1 MNPDLT
7 VQHGVL
13 LMVALFSRVQSE
25 EVPSLRLLVLLP
37 VLHLTDRQFSQSEL
51 SFNTVNQ

>member
-25 EVPSLRLLVLLP
+25 EVPPLRLLVLLP